1 MSRVGRPR
9 PCWRLALVV
18 IAALA
23 VTLPAVVVA
32 QSCGAP
38 EISPNGGSFDQ
49 SVSFSVNRSLANG
62 DPLYDKVKIRYAVN
76 CPAGECGVPSSG
88 SDYALWG

>member
-1 MSRVGRPR
+1 M
-9 PCWRLALVV
+9 A

-38 EISPNGGSFDQ
+38 EIVPNGGSFDQ
-49 SVSFSVNRSLANG
+49 SVSFSVNRSLASG
-62 DPLYDKVKIRYAVN
+62 DPLYDKVTIRYAVN